1 MSTAL
6 GNHILVEFMNCDP
19 HIMNDV
25 AAIERDMVA
34 AAQKAGATVINSTFH
49 HFSPYGVSGVVVIQE
64 SHLAIHTWPEYG
76 YAAVDLFT
84 CGEMDAWISFD
95 WLKEAFGAKSY
106 SALEM
111 KRGSVN
117 LLQRNDF
124 DMTTMRQKASEWAN
138 PDFYTRNVWF
148 TDKDD
153 MQALSLRFT
162 GEVFYDVQSPFQ
174 RVRII
179 ESYKYGKMLA
189 LDDMVMTTIEDEF
202 HYHEM
207 ISHPAMFTHG
217 NAKNVLV
224 IGGGDGGTI
233 REILRHEGVEKV
245 TMVEIDGEV
254 IKACKEHLPTIAN
267 SFDHPKLELLVD
279 DGIEFIK
286 NAVPESYDIIIVDGS
301 DPVGPAEGLFS
312 VEFYTNCYN
321 ALKKDGIMLAQGE
334 SPKFNEKAFT
344 ELNHTLQDI
353 FGKDK
358 APVSLF
364 FVPTYPTGMWSFQ
377 YGIKGDKH
385 PKNITNETE
394 IDGFVDAKGLRYYNS
409 DVHKGSFAT
418 PNFVKDLLKKEICLT
433 STQTA

>member
-25 AAIERDMVA
+25 AAIERDMVG

-95 WLKEAFGAKSY
+95 FLKECFGAKSY

-117 LLQRNDF
+117 LLTRNNF
-124 DMTTMRQKASEWAN
+124 DISTMRQKAAEWRN
-138 PDFYTRNVWF
+138 PEFYTRNVWF

-153 MQALSLRFT
+153 DQALSLRFT

-174 RVRII
+174 RVRIL

-189 LDDMVMTTIEDEF
+189 LDDMVMTTEKDEF

-207 ISHPAMFTHG
+207 ISHPAMFTLE
-217 NAKNVLV
+217 NAKNILV
-224 IGGGDGGTI
+224 IGGGDGGTV

-245 TMVEIDGEV
+245 TMVEIDGAV
-254 IKACKEHLPTIAN
+254 IDSCKEFLPSIAAA
-267 SFDHPKLELLVD
+267 FDNPKLELIVD
-279 DGIEFIK
+279 DGIAFLK
-286 NAVPESYDIIIVDGS
+286 NAKANSYDLIIVDGS

-321 ALKKDGIMLAQGE
+321 ALKETGILVAQGE

-344 ELNHTLQDI
+344 ELNYTLQGI

-377 YGIKGDKH
+377 YGIKGDLN
-385 PKNITNETE
+385 PKKISNSEKIQS
-394 IDGFVDAKGLRYYNS
+394 FVESKGLRYYN
-409 DVHKGSFAT
+409 DEVHVGSFAT
-418 PNFVKDLLKKEICLT
+418 PNFVKNLIK
-433 STQTA
+433 

>member
-25 AAIERDMVA
+25 AAIERDMVG

-95 WLKEAFGAKSY
+95 FLKECFGAKSY

-117 LLQRNDF
+117 LLTRNNF
-124 DMTTMRQKASEWAN
+124 DISTMRQKAAEWRN
-138 PDFYTRNVWF
+138 PEFYTRNVWF

-153 MQALSLRFT
+153 DQALSLRFT

-174 RVRII
+174 RVRIL

-189 LDDMVMTTIEDEF
+189 LDDMVMTTEKDEF

-207 ISHPAMFTHG
+207 ISHPAMFTLE
-217 NAKNVLV
+217 NAKNILV
-224 IGGGDGGTI
+224 IGGGDGGTV
-233 REILRHEGVEKV
+233 REILSHESVEKV
-245 TMVEIDGEV
+245 TMVEIDGAV
-254 IKACKEHLPTIAN
+254 IDSCKEFLPSIAAA
-267 SFDHPKLELLVD
+267 FDNPKLELIVD
-279 DGIEFIK
+279 DGIAFLK
-286 NAVPESYDIIIVDGS
+286 NAKANSYDLIIVDGS

-312 VEFYTNCYN
+312 IEFYTNCYN
-321 ALKKDGIMLAQGE
+321 ALKETGILVAQGE

-344 ELNHTLQDI
+344 ELNYTLQGI

-377 YGIKGDKH
+377 YGIKGDLN
-385 PKNITNETE
+385 PKKISNSEKIQS
-394 IDGFVDAKGLRYYNS
+394 FVESKGLRYYN
-409 DVHKGSFAT
+409 DEVHVGSFST
-418 PNFVKDLLKKEICLT
+418 PNFVKNLIK
-433 STQTA
+433 

>member
-25 AAIERDMVA
+25 AAIERDMVG

-95 WLKEAFGAKSY
+95 FLKECFGAKSY

-117 LLQRNDF
+117 LLTRNNF
-124 DMTTMRQKASEWAN
+124 DISTMRQKAAEWRN
-138 PDFYTRNVWF
+138 PEFYTRNVWF

-153 MQALSLRFT
+153 DQALSLRFT

-174 RVRII
+174 RVRIL

-189 LDDMVMTTIEDEF
+189 LDDMVMTTEKDEF

-207 ISHPAMFTHG
+207 ISHPAMFTLE
-217 NAKNVLV
+217 NAKNILV
-224 IGGGDGGTI
+224 IGGGDGGTV

-245 TMVEIDGEV
+245 TMVEIDGAV
-254 IKACKEHLPTIAN
+254 IDSCKEFLPSIAAA
-267 SFDHPKLELLVD
+267 FDNPKLELIVD
-279 DGIEFIK
+279 DGIAFLK
-286 NAVPESYDIIIVDGS
+286 NAKANSYDLIIVDGS

-321 ALKKDGIMLAQGE
+321 ALKETGILVAQGE

-344 ELNHTLQDI
+344 ELNYTLQGI

-377 YGIKGDKH
+377 YGIKGDLN
-385 PKNITNETE
+385 PKKITNSEK
-394 IDGFVDAKGLRYYNS
+394 IQSFVESKGLRYYN
-409 DVHKGSFAT
+409 DEVHVGSFAT
-418 PNFVKDLLKKEICLT
+418 PNFVKNLIK
-433 STQTA
+433 

>member
-6 GNHILVEFMNCDP
+6 GNHILVEFMNCEP

-95 WLKEAFGAKSY
+95 FLKEAFQAKSY
-106 SALEM
+106 SAIEM

-117 LLQRNDF
+117 LLNRNDF
-124 DMTTMRQKASEWAN
+124 DMTTMRQKASEWRN
-138 PDFYTRNVWF
+138 PEFFTRNVWF
-148 TDKDD
+148 TDKDEN
-153 MQALSLRFT
+153 QALSLRFT

-217 NAKNVLV
+217 NAKNILV
-224 IGGGDGGTI
+224 IGGGDGGTV

-254 IKACKEHLPTIAN
+254 IKACKEHLPQIAAA
-267 SFDHPKLELLVD
+267 FDNPKLELLVD

-286 NAVPESYDIIIVDGS
+286 NAAPESYDIIIVDGS

-312 VEFYTNCYN
+312 VEFYKNCYN

-334 SPKFNEKAFT
+334 SPKFNEKAFA

-353 FGKDK
+353 FGANN

-364 FVPTYPTGMWSFQ
+364 YVPTYPTGMWSFQ

-385 PKNITNETE
+385 PKNISNIDE
-394 IDGFVDAKGLRYYNS
+394 INSFVDAKGLRYYNAEI
-409 DVHKGSFAT
+409 HTASFAT
-418 PNFVKDLLKKEICLT
+418 PNFVKNLIKKE
-433 STQTA
+433 QYV

>member
-1 MSTAL
+1 MSIAL

-25 AAIERDMVA
+25 AAIERDMVG

-95 WLKEAFGAKSY
+95 FLKECFGAKSY

-117 LLQRNDF
+117 LLTRNNF
-124 DMTTMRQKASEWAN
+124 DISTMRQKAAEWRN
-138 PDFYTRNVWF
+138 PEFYTRNVWF

-153 MQALSLRFT
+153 DQALSLRFT
-162 GEVFYDVQSPFQ
+162 GEVFFDVQSPFQ
-174 RVRII
+174 RVRIL

-189 LDDMVMTTIEDEF
+189 LDDMVMTTEKDEF

-207 ISHPAMFTHG
+207 ISHPAMFTLE

-224 IGGGDGGTI
+224 IGGGDGGTV
-233 REILRHEGVEKV
+233 REILRHEGVDKV
-245 TMVEIDGEV
+245 TMVEIDGAV
-254 IKACKEHLPTIAN
+254 IDSCKEFLPTIAA
-267 SFDHPKLELLVD
+267 SFNDPKLELIVD
-279 DGIEFIK
+279 DGIAFLK
-286 NAVPESYDIIIVDGS
+286 NAKANSYDLIIVDGS

-321 ALKKDGIMLAQGE
+321 ALKETGILVAQGE

-344 ELNHTLQDI
+344 ELNKTLQGI

-377 YGIKGDKH
+377 YGIKGDLN
-385 PKNITNETE
+385 PKKISNVEKIQE
-394 IDGFVDAKGLRYYNS
+394 FVDTKGLRYYN
-409 DVHKGSFAT
+409 DEVHVGSFAT
-418 PNFVKDLLKKEICLT
+418 PNFVKSLIK
-433 STQTA
+433 

>member
-1 MSTAL
+1 MNNTSL

-25 AAIERDMVA
+25 AGIERDMVA
-34 AAQKAGATVINSTFH
+34 AAEKANATVINSTFH
-49 HFSPYGVSGVVVIQE
+49 HFSPWGVSGVVVIQE

-84 CGEMDAWISFD
+84 CGDMDAWISFD
-95 WLKEAFGAKSY
+95 FLKEAFKSQSY
-106 SALEM
+106 SAIEM

-117 LLQRNDF
+117 LLTRNDF
-124 DMTTMRQKASEWAN
+124 DMTTMRQKAGEWRN
-138 PDFYTRNVWF
+138 PEFFTRNVWF

-153 MQALSLRFT
+153 FQALSLRFT
-162 GEVFYDVQSPFQ
+162 GEVFFDVQSPFQ

-207 ISHPAMFTHG
+207 ISHPALFTHG
-217 NAKNVLV
+217 NAKNILV
-224 IGGGDGGTI
+224 IGGGDGGTV

-254 IKACKEHLPTIAN
+254 ITACKEHLPQIAAA
-267 SFDHPKLELLVD
+267 FDDPRLELIVD
-279 DGIEFIK
+279 DGIAFIK
-286 NAVPESYDIIIVDGS
+286 NAAPESYDLVIVDGS

-321 ALKKDGIMLAQGE
+321 SLTKDGILVAQGE
-334 SPKFNEKAFT
+334 SPKFNEKSFT
-344 ELNHTLQDI
+344 ELNHTLQEI
-353 FGKDK
+353 FGTDK

-377 YGIKGDKH
+377 YGIKGAKH
-385 PKNITNETE
+385 PKHITNDVE
-394 IDGFVDAKGLRYYNS
+394 IDSFVDQKGLRYYNS

-418 PNFVKDLLKKEICLT
+418 PNFVKTLLKK
-433 STQTA
+433 

>member
-1 MSTAL
+1 MSHAL
-6 GNHILVEFMNCDP
+6 GNHILVEFMGCDP

-25 AAIERDMVA
+25 ASIERDMVG

-95 WLKEAFGAKSY
+95 FLKECFGAKNY

-117 LLQRNDF
+117 LLTRNDF
-124 DMTTMRQKASEWAN
+124 DISSMREKAAERTN
-138 PDFYTRNVWF
+138 PEMYTRNVWF
-148 TDKDD
+148 TDKDED
-153 MQALSLRFT
+153 QALSLRFT
-162 GEVFYDVQSPFQ
+162 GDVFYDVQSPFQ

-189 LDDMVMTTIEDEF
+189 LDDMVMTTIKDEF

-217 NAKNVLV
+217 NAKNILV
-224 IGGGDGGTI
+224 IGGGDGGSV

-254 IKACKEHLPTIAN
+254 INACKEHLPEIAAA
-267 SFDHPKLELLVD
+267 FDDPKLELIVD
-279 DGIEFIK
+279 DGIAFIA
-286 NAVPESYDIIIVDGS
+286 NAAPQSYDLIIVDGS

-312 VEFYTNCYN
+312 VSFYTNCYN
-321 ALKKDGIMLAQGE
+321 ALKEGGVLVAQGE
-334 SPKFNEKAFT
+334 SPKFNEKAFA
-344 ELNHTLQDI
+344 ELNHTLQGI
-353 FGKDK
+353 FGTEN

-377 YGIKGDKH
+377 YGLKNSIH
-385 PKNITNETE
+385 PKSISNQTV
-394 IDGFVDAKGLRYYNS
+394 IDAFVDAKGLRYYNA
-409 DVHKGSFAT
+409 DIHTGSFAT
-418 PNFVKDLLKKEICLT
+418 PNFVKSLLKVNEPV
-433 STQTA
+433 

>member
-6 GNHILVEFMNCDP
+6 GNHILVEFMNCEP

-25 AAIERDMVA
+25 AAIERDMVG

-84 CGEMDAWISFD
+84 CGEMNAWISFD
-95 WLKEAFGAKSY
+95 HLKECFGAKSY

-117 LLQRNDF
+117 LLTRNDF
-124 DMTTMRQKASEWAN
+124 DISTMRQKAAEWRN
-138 PDFYTRNVWF
+138 PEFFTRNVWF

-153 MQALSLRFT
+153 DQALSLRFT
-162 GEVFYDVQSPFQ
+162 GDVFYDVQSPFQ
-174 RVRII
+174 RVRIL

-189 LDDMVMTTIEDEF
+189 LDDMVMTTEKDEF

-207 ISHPAMFTHG
+207 ISHPALFSL
-217 NAKNVLV
+217 NNPKNVLV

-233 REILRHEGVEKV
+233 REILRHDSIESV
-245 TMVEIDGEV
+245 TMVEIDGHV
-254 IKACKEHLPTIAN
+254 IEACKEFLPTIAS
-267 SFDHPKLELLVD
+267 SFNHPKLKLIVD
-279 DGIEFIK
+279 DGIAFIK
-286 NAVPESYDIIIVDGS
+286 NAQAKSYDLIIVDGS

-321 ALKKDGIMLAQGE
+321 ALNDNGILVAQGE
-334 SPKFNEKAFT
+334 SPKFNEKAFA
-344 ELNHTLQDI
+344 ELNKTLQQI
-353 FGKDK
+353 FGKNN

-377 YGIKGDKH
+377 YGLKGNVDVRKVQ
-385 PKNITNETE
+385 
-394 IDGFVDAKGLRYYNS
+394 DASRVASFVDRQGLRYYNE
-409 DVHKGSFAT
+409 DIHEATFAT
-418 PNFVKDLLKKEICLT
+418 PNFVKQLIR
-433 STQTA
+433 

>member
-25 AAIERDMVA
+25 AGIERDMVG

-95 WLKEAFGAKSY
+95 FLKECFGAKSY

-117 LLQRNDF
+117 LLTRNNF
-124 DMTTMRQKASEWAN
+124 DISTMRQKASEWRN
-138 PDFYTRNVWF
+138 PEFYTRNVWF

-153 MQALSLRFT
+153 DQALSLRFT

-174 RVRII
+174 RVRIL

-189 LDDMVMTTIEDEF
+189 LDDMVMTTEADEF

-207 ISHPAMFTHG
+207 ISHPAMFTLE
-217 NAKNVLV
+217 NAKNILV

-245 TMVEIDGEV
+245 TMVEIDGAV
-254 IKACKEHLPTIAN
+254 IESCKEFLPNIAAA
-267 SFDHPKLELLVD
+267 FDNPKLELIVD
-279 DGIEFIK
+279 DGIAFLK
-286 NAVPESYDIIIVDGS
+286 NAKANSYDLIIVDGS

-321 ALKKDGIMLAQGE
+321 ALKETGILVAQGE

-344 ELNHTLQDI
+344 DLNKTLQQI

-377 YGIKGDKH
+377 YGIKGDLN
-385 PKNITNETE
+385 PKKISNSI
-394 IDGFVDAKGLRYYNS
+394 IIQDFVNSKGLRYYN
-409 DVHKGSFAT
+409 DEVHIGSFAT
-418 PNFVKDLLKKEICLT
+418 PNFVKNLIK
-433 STQTA
+433 

>member
-1 MSTAL
+1 MSIAL

-25 AAIERDMVA
+25 VAIERDMVG

-95 WLKEAFGAKSY
+95 FLKECFGAKSY
-106 SALEM
+106 SAIEM

-117 LLQRNDF
+117 LLTRNNF
-124 DMTTMRQKASEWAN
+124 DISTMRQKAAEWRN
-138 PDFYTRNVWF
+138 PEFYTRNVWF

-153 MQALSLRFT
+153 DQALSLRFT
-162 GEVFYDVQSPFQ
+162 GEVFFDVQSPFQ
-174 RVRII
+174 RVRIL

-189 LDDMVMTTIEDEF
+189 LDDMVMTTEEDEF

-207 ISHPAMFTHG
+207 ISHPAMFTLE
-217 NAKNVLV
+217 NAKNILV
-224 IGGGDGGTI
+224 IGGGDGGTV

-245 TMVEIDGEV
+245 TMVEIDGAV
-254 IKACKEHLPTIAN
+254 IDSCKEFLPGIAAAFEN
-267 SFDHPKLELLVD
+267 PKLELIVD
-279 DGIEFIK
+279 DGIAILK
-286 NAVPESYDIIIVDGS
+286 NAKANSYDLIIVDGS

-321 ALKKDGIMLAQGE
+321 ALKNTGMLVAQGE

-344 ELNHTLQDI
+344 ELNKTLQQI
-353 FGKDK
+353 FGKEN

-377 YGIKGDKH
+377 YGIKGDLN
-385 PKNITNETE
+385 PKKISNTE
-394 IDGFVDAKGLRYYNS
+394 KIQEFVESKNLRYYN
-409 DVHKGSFAT
+409 DEVHIGSFAT
-418 PNFVKDLLKKEICLT
+418 PNFVKSLIK
-433 STQTA
+433 

>member
-1 MSTAL
+1 MSNVAL

-25 AAIERDMVA
+25 ATIERDMVDA
-34 AAQKAGATVINSTFH
+34 ARKAGATVINSTFH

-95 WLKEAFGAKSY
+95 YLKECFKSKSY

-117 LLQRNDF
+117 LLTRNDF
-124 DMTTMRQKASEWAN
+124 DMTTMREKAAEWRN
-138 PDFYTRNVWF
+138 PEFYTRNVWF
-148 TDKDD
+148 TDKDED
-153 MQALSLRFT
+153 QALSLRFT
-162 GEVFYDVQSPFQ
+162 GEVFFDVQSPFQ
-174 RVRII
+174 RVRIL
-179 ESYKYGKMLA
+179 ESTKYGKMLA
-189 LDDMVMTTIEDEF
+189 LDDMVMTTINDEF

-207 ISHPAMFTHG
+207 ISHPALFTHG
-217 NAKNVLV
+217 NAKNILV
-224 IGGGDGGTI
+224 IGGGDGGTV

-254 IKACKEHLPTIAN
+254 IKACKEHLPQIAAA
-267 SFDHPKLELLVD
+267 FDNPKLDLKVD
-279 DGIEFIK
+279 DGIAYIK
-286 NAVPESYDIIIVDGS
+286 NAAPQSFDIIIVDGS

-312 VEFYTNCYN
+312 VEFYTNCFN
-321 ALKKDGIMLAQGE
+321 ALKEGGILVAQGE
-334 SPKFNEKAFT
+334 SPKFNEKAFA

-353 FGKDK
+353 FGKEN

-364 FVPTYPTGMWSFQ
+364 YVPTYPTGMWSFQ
-377 YGIKGDKH
+377 YGIKGGIA
-385 PKNITNETE
+385 PKAITNEAA
-394 IDGFVDAKGLRYYNS
+394 IDAFVDAKGLRYYNS
-409 DVHKGSFAT
+409 DIHKASFAT
-418 PNFVKDLLKKEICLT
+418 PNFVKTLIKK
-433 STQTA
+433 

>member
-19 HIMNDV
+19 KIMNDV
-25 AAIERDMVA
+25 AGIERDMVA

-49 HFSPYGVSGVVVIQE
+49 HFSPFGVSGVVVIQE

-95 WLKEAFGAKSY
+95 HLKECFGSTSY

-117 LLQRNDF
+117 LLTRNDF
-124 DMTTMRQKASEWAN
+124 DMTSMRQRAGDPNWKN
-138 PDFYTRNVWF
+138 PEFYTRNVWF
-148 TDKDD
+148 TDKDED
-153 MQALSLRFT
+153 QALSLRFT
-162 GEVFYDVQSPFQ
+162 GEVFFDVQSPFQ

-189 LDDMVMTTIEDEF
+189 LDDMVMTTIKDEF

-207 ISHPAMFTHG
+207 ISHPSMFTHG
-217 NAKNVLV
+217 NARNILV
-224 IGGGDGGTI
+224 IGGGDGGTV

-254 IKACKEHLPTIAN
+254 IKACKEHLPQIAAA
-267 SFDHPKLELLVD
+267 FDHPKLDLIVD
-279 DGIEFIK
+279 DGIAFIK
-286 NAVPESYDIIIVDGS
+286 NAAPETYDIIIVDGS

-321 ALKKDGIMLAQGE
+321 ALKKNGILVAQGE
-334 SPKFNEKAFT
+334 SPKFNDKAFA
-344 ELNHTLQDI
+344 ELNRTLQGI
-353 FGKDK
+353 FGTEN

-377 YGIKGDKH
+377 YGLKNVDH
-385 PKNITNETE
+385 PKHVTNESM
-394 IDGFVDAKGLRYYNS
+394 IDTFVEKEGLRYYNA

-418 PNFVKDLLKKEICLT
+418 PNFVKQLIK
-433 STQTA
+433 

>member
-1 MSTAL
+1 MNNTSL

-25 AAIERDMVA
+25 AGIERDMVA
-34 AAQKAGATVINSTFH
+34 AAEKANATVINSTFH
-49 HFSPYGVSGVVVIQE
+49 HFSPWGVSGVVVIQE

-84 CGEMDAWISFD
+84 CGDMDAWISFD
-95 WLKEAFGAKSY
+95 FLKEAFKSQSY
-106 SALEM
+106 SAIEM

-117 LLQRNDF
+117 LLTRNDF
-124 DMTTMRQKASEWAN
+124 DMTTMRQKAGEWRN
-138 PDFYTRNVWF
+138 PEFFTRNVWF

-153 MQALSLRFT
+153 FQALSLRFT
-162 GEVFYDVQSPFQ
+162 GEVFFDVQSPFQ

-207 ISHPAMFTHG
+207 ISHPALFTHG
-217 NAKNVLV
+217 NAKNILV
-224 IGGGDGGTI
+224 IGGGDGGTV

-254 IKACKEHLPTIAN
+254 ITACKEHLPQIAAA
-267 SFDHPKLELLVD
+267 FDDPRLELIVD
-279 DGIEFIK
+279 DGIAFIK
-286 NAVPESYDIIIVDGS
+286 NAAPESYDLVIVDGS

-321 ALKKDGIMLAQGE
+321 SLTKDGILVAQGE

-344 ELNHTLQDI
+344 ELNHTLQEI
-353 FGKDK
+353 FGTDK

-377 YGIKGDKH
+377 YGIKGAKH
-385 PKNITNETE
+385 PKHITNDVE
-394 IDGFVDAKGLRYYNS
+394 IDSFVDQKGLRYYNS

-418 PNFVKDLLKKEICLT
+418 PNFVKTLLKK
-433 STQTA
+433 

>member
-6 GNHILVEFMNCDP
+6 GNHILVEFMNCEP

-25 AAIERDMVA
+25 AAIERDMVG

-95 WLKEAFGAKSY
+95 FLKKCFGAKSY
-106 SALEM
+106 SAIEM

-117 LLQRNDF
+117 LLTRNNF
-124 DMTTMRQKASEWAN
+124 DISTMRQKAAEWRN
-138 PDFYTRNVWF
+138 PEFYTRNVWF

-153 MQALSLRFT
+153 DQALSLRFT
-162 GEVFYDVQSPFQ
+162 GEVFFDVQSPFQ
-174 RVRII
+174 RVRIL

-189 LDDMVMTTIEDEF
+189 LDDMVMTTEQDEF

-207 ISHPAMFTHG
+207 ISHPAMFTLE
-217 NAKNVLV
+217 NAKNILV
-224 IGGGDGGTI
+224 IGGGDGGTV

-245 TMVEIDGEV
+245 TMVEIDGAV
-254 IKACKEHLPTIAN
+254 IDSCKEFLPGIAAA
-267 SFDHPKLELLVD
+267 FDNPKLELIVD
-279 DGIEFIK
+279 DGIAFLK
-286 NAVPESYDIIIVDGS
+286 NAKANSYDLIIVDGS

-321 ALKKDGIMLAQGE
+321 ALKDTGMLVAQGE

-344 ELNHTLQDI
+344 ELNHTLQGI

-377 YGIKGDKH
+377 YGIKGDLN
-385 PKNITNETE
+385 PKKISNTE
-394 IDGFVDAKGLRYYNS
+394 KIQEFVDTKGLRYYN
-409 DVHKGSFAT
+409 DEVHVGSFAT
-418 PNFVKDLLKKEICLT
+418 PNFVKSLIK
-433 STQTA
+433 

>member
-1 MSTAL
+1 MNNTSL

-25 AAIERDMVA
+25 AGIERDMVA
-34 AAQKAGATVINSTFH
+34 AAEKANATVINSTFH
-49 HFSPYGVSGVVVIQE
+49 HFSPWGVSGVVVIQE

-84 CGEMDAWISFD
+84 CGDMDAWISFD
-95 WLKEAFGAKSY
+95 FLKEAFKSQSY
-106 SALEM
+106 SAIEM

-117 LLQRNDF
+117 LLTRNDF
-124 DMTTMRQKASEWAN
+124 DMTTMRQKAGEWRN
-138 PDFYTRNVWF
+138 PEFFTRNVWF

-153 MQALSLRFT
+153 FQALSLRFT
-162 GEVFYDVQSPFQ
+162 GEVFFDVQSPFQ

-207 ISHPAMFTHG
+207 ISHPALFTHG
-217 NAKNVLV
+217 NAKNILV
-224 IGGGDGGTI
+224 IGGGDGGTV

-254 IKACKEHLPTIAN
+254 ITACKEHLPQIAAA
-267 SFDHPKLELLVD
+267 FDDPRLELIVD
-279 DGIEFIK
+279 DGIAFIK
-286 NAVPESYDIIIVDGS
+286 NAAPESYDLVIVDGS

-321 ALKKDGIMLAQGE
+321 SLTKDGILVAQGE
-334 SPKFNEKAFT
+334 SPKFNEKSFT
-344 ELNHTLQDI
+344 ELNHTLQEI
-353 FGKDK
+353 FGTDK

-377 YGIKGDKH
+377 YGIKGAKH
-385 PKNITNETE
+385 PKLITNDVE
-394 IDGFVDAKGLRYYNS
+394 IDSFVDQKGLRYYNS

-418 PNFVKDLLKKEICLT
+418 PNFVKTLLKK
-433 STQTA
+433 